1 MSRIPDVPDNSAMLG
16 DRPMSIVRRMD
27 HERER
32 MLGMTDEER
41 AWRKKWL
48 DAQKLA
54 PEEPV
59 YPKGYYEAM
68 YNPIRRFYMAP
79 MNRFENI
86 LTPVIG
92 KLSANVTRHFISKM
106 TMSIIAFYSIYYYMK
121 YNRMLN
127 LRNDGRSRYQYRPI
141 EIESKLMKHT
151 HGSARLRIGNITDVL
166 VGVKLE
172 IDTPFAE
179 RPDEGKLEFFVDCSA
194 NATPAFEGKGGDD
207 LATEISNVLSM
218 AYQTPDA
225 FDLKQLCIIPHQKC
239 WKMYVDILILQCGGN
254 LFDAVGAAVKAA
266 LYNTE
271 IPRVIT
277 ATLDGGEPD
286 IQVSDD
292 PYDCIK
298 LDVTNYPVVL
308 TVCKIGD
315 NFVIDP
321 TSEEESCSTASILM
335 SVMPNGKVTS
345 VVKLGYG
352 SLLPNTLIKMLQVG
366 KDISFKLNEA
376 LMKGLEEE
384 NKLGK
389 TKPIFGFLR

>member
-1 MSRIPDVPDNSAMLG
+1 MAETPLSLG
-16 DRPMSIVRRMD
+16 EKTFIMHGVD
-27 HERER
+27 
-32 MLGMTDEER
+32 
-41 AWRKKWL
+41 L
-48 DAQKLA
+48 D
-54 PEEPV
+54 
-59 YPKGYYEAM
+59 
-68 YNPIRRFYMAP
+68 
-79 MNRFENI
+79 
-86 LTPVIG
+86 
-92 KLSANVTRHFISKM
+92 
-106 TMSIIAFYSIYYYMK
+106 
-121 YNRMLN
+121 
-127 LRNDGRSRYQYRPI
+127 LRNDGRSRYQYRSI
-141 EIESKLMKHT
+141 EIETRLMKHA

-172 IDTPFAE
+172 IDTPYAE
-179 RPDEGKLEFFVDCSA
+179 RPNEGKLDFFVDCSA

-225 FDLKQLCIIPHQKC
+225 FDLKQLCIIPHKKC

-254 LFDAVGAAVKAA
+254 LFDVVGAAVKAA

-271 IPRVIT
+271 IPRVI
-277 ATLDGGEPD
+277 AAMLDGGEPD

-298 LDVTNYPVVL
+298 LDVTNYPLVV

-321 TSEEESCSTASILM
+321 TLEEESCSAASILM

-352 SLLPNTLIKMLQVG
+352 SLLPSTLIKMLQVG
-366 KDISFKLNEA
+366 KDIGLKLNET

-384 NKLGK
+384 NKLGQ